1 MRIQFPVK
9 EELDEIE
16 AQLSFLLFEGEA
28 RFHYEALRIVV
39 SLCEIK
45 DVHTEA
51 LLDVILGLD
60 AEGGHVFSLLL
71 RWS

>member
-16 AQLSFLLFEGEA
+16 AQLSFLLFKSEA